1 MARLFDDTTPEA
13 EAVLVELARAA
24 SPAAKLQM
32 VEQLNVRMTLLLR
45 AGLRQRFPSADEE
58 EIRRRLA
65 DLLLGEALAAQVYG
79 PLPPGW
85 AATRARNGLRDG

>member
-1 MARLFDDTTPEA
+1 MARLFDDTSPEA
-13 EAVLVELARAA
+13 EAVLVGLARAA

-32 VEQLNVRMTLLLR
+32 VDQLNARMTLLLR
-45 AGLRQRFPSADEE
+45 AGLRRRFPTADEA

-79 PLPPGW
+79 PLSPGLKP
-85 AATRARNGLRDG
+85 TCTGENRG